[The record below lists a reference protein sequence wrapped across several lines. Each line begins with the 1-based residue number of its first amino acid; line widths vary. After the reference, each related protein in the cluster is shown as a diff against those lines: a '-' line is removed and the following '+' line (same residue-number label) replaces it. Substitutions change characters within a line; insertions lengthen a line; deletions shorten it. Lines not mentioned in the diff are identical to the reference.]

1 MTLCASHALQG
12 KRSNFDGIEG
22 NTHYR
27 SEVVCVRRAAVVLR
41 DNYLTVYLVR
51 EIPRKLPE
59 TDFIPPRK
67 PRIDIFCGR
76 TRRDTRVTDGTKHGS
91 IATIN
96 LLRMTAKTRIVIR
109 IT

>member
-1 MTLCASHALQG
+1 MTLCASDALQG
-12 KRSNFDGIEG
+12 VRCNFDGIEG

-27 SEVVCVRRAAVVLR
+27 SELVCLRRAAVVLR

-51 EIPRKLPE
+51 EIRRKLPE
-59 TDFIPPRK
+59 DFIPPRK
-67 PRIDIFCGR
+67 PRVNIFCGR
-76 TRRDTRVTDGTKHGS
+76 TRRDTRVTDRTKLGS
-91 IATIN
+91 IAAIN